1 MIDVDVVDAVVVVIV
16 VVVVR
21 QLYHAFRVR
30 RLLCGSRPGTWPPAS
45 APLLQPATVIG
56 GVVVVVVVV
65 VVRRVVARKS
75 VELALPLAANAAG
88 VRQPRMWLAAAPTTA
103 AAAVARGAVRRATR
117 RATLIPKSCK
127 PRTSHVLIQHRLLV
141 RFSFS
146 AVPATALRTACP
158 A

>member
-1 MIDVDVVDAVVVVIV
+1 MVVVFFVSRGI
-16 VVVVR
+16 
-21 QLYHAFRVR
+21 QLYWWTFVAHR
-30 RLLCGSRPGTWPPAS
+30 SRPGTWPPAS
-45 APLLQPATVIG
+45 APLLRPAT
-56 GVVVVVVVV
+56 VVVVVV
-65 VVRRVVARKS
+65 VVRRVVARTF
-75 VELALPLAANAAG
+75 VELALLLAANAAG